1 LTVLVPISIKDVST
15 GIALIEV
22 ADRAVSEP
30 ITRVDTVSKVTDV
43 LVDRDPVACKAV
55 SDDIPLVMVARR
67 VTLQATTRDVP
78 INATSDEIILLS
90 VAKRATSDTTVRI
103 DV

>member
-1 LTVLVPISIKDVST
+1 LATISIKDVST
-15 GIALIEV
+15 GIALIEM
-22 ADRAVSEP
+22 ASRATSRLA
-30 ITRVDTVSKVTDV
+30 IRVDTVSKATDV
-43 LVDRDPVACKAV
+43 IVDRDPVPCKAV
-55 SDDIPLVMVARR
+55 SDEMSLVLVARR
-67 VTLQATTRDVP
+67 ATLATITRDAP